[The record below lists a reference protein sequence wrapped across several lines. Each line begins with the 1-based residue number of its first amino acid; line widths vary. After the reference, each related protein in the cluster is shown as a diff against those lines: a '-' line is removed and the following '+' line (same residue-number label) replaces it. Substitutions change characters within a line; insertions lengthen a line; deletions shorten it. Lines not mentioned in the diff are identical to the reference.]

1 MGHSTIAMTM
11 RYAHLAPETNN
22 QMIAVLDEGPT
33 EKKVALVG

>member
-22 QMIAVLDEGPT
+22 MIAVLDEGPT